1 MLNLINKICLPVALL
16 GAINYGLIGLFNF
29 DLLSYLDGRTLVQ
42 IAQIVVGVAGAVVFA
57 GLITNK

>member
-16 GAINYGLIGLFNF
+16 GAINYGLIGLFGF